1 MSNAG
6 DNPFNL
12 DDFNL
17 GGPAGG
23 TSEEAGE
30 AGAASEALA
39 PQSPVESAKKPRGP
53 GLFARLKQT
62 SIFTVM
68 LGLSLLALTI
78 AVIVLAIELSRYR
91 WDTRG
96 RSVRGSV
103 IAPAVQT
110 VVSTTTAAAW
120 PAVV

>member
-17 GGPAGG
+17 GGLAGG
-23 TSEEAGE
+23 ATEGAGGAE
-30 AGAASEALA
+30 AASATQA
-39 PQSPVESAKKPRGP
+39 PESPTETAKKPRSP

-62 SIFTVM
+62 DIFTVM
-68 LGLSLLALTI
+68 LGLSLLAVTI

-91 WDTRG
+91 WDTRA
-96 RSVRGSV
+96 RSVRASV
-103 IAPAVQT
+103 NAPAVQAL
-110 VVSTTTAAAW
+110 VSTTKAAAW

>member
-23 TSEEAGE
+23 TADDLTAPGPAERAQGPESREA
-30 AGAASEALA
+30 
-39 PQSPVESAKKPRGP
+39 KPPRP

-78 AVIVLAIELSRYR
+78 AVIVLAIELSRYQ
-91 WDTRG
+91 WDTRA
-96 RSVRGSV
+96 RSVRAGAAGAGV
-103 IAPAVQT
+103 HA
-110 VVSTTTAAAW
+110 VVSTMTAAA
-120 PAVV
+120 

>member
-17 GGPAGG
+17 GGLAGG
-23 TSEEAGE
+23 ATEGAGGAE
-30 AGAASEALA
+30 AASATQARE
-39 PQSPVESAKKPRGP
+39 SPTETAKKPRGP

-62 SIFTVM
+62 DIFTVM
-68 LGLSLLALTI
+68 LGLSLLAVTI

-91 WDTRG
+91 WDTRA
-96 RSVRGSV
+96 RSVRANV
-103 IAPAVQT
+103 NAPAVQAL
-110 VVSTTTAAAW
+110 VSTTTAAAW

>member
-17 GGPAGG
+17 GGPA
-23 TSEEAGE
+23 
-30 AGAASEALA
+30 AGATQEAAGAGTASVTQA
-39 PQSPVESAKKPRGP
+39 PEGPGETAEKPPRP

-78 AVIVLAIELSRYR
+78 AVIVLAIELSRYQ
-91 WDTRG
+91 WDTRA
-96 RSVRGSV
+96 RSVRGTV
-103 IAPAVQT
+103 TAPGIQP
-110 VVSTTTAAAW
+110 VVSTITAVA
-120 PAVV
+120 

>member
-1 MSNAG
+1 VSNAG

-17 GGPAGG
+17 GGPADG
-23 TSEEAGE
+23 TADNLA
-30 AGAASEALA
+30 AGA
-39 PQSPVESAKKPRGP
+39 ESANEAQTPESQAEKLRRP

-78 AVIVLAIELSRYR
+78 AVIVLAIELRRYQ
-91 WDTRG
+91 WDTRA
-96 RSVRGSV
+96 RSVRGGV
-103 IAPAVQT
+103 TGPGVHA
-110 VVSTTTAAAW
+110 VVSTITAAA
-120 PAVV
+120 

>member
-17 GGPAGG
+17 GGPTGG
-23 TSEEAGE
+23 TASDLAASGP
-30 AGAASEALA
+30 ASEAEA
-39 PQSPVESAKKPRGP
+39 PESREDKPRRP

-91 WDTRG
+91 WDTRA
-96 RSVRGSV
+96 RSVRGGV
-103 IAPAVQT
+103 TAPGVHA
-110 VVSTTTAAAW
+110 VVSTMTAAA
-120 PAVV
+120 

>member
-17 GGPAGG
+17 GGPAAG
-23 TSEEAGE
+23 TADGVAAGL
-30 AGAASEALA
+30 GTASEAAA
-39 PQSPVESAKKPRGP
+39 PQGSAEAAEKPRRP
-53 GLFARLKQT
+53 GLFAQLKQT

-78 AVIVLAIELSRYR
+78 AVVVLAIELSRYQ
-91 WDTRG
+91 WDTRA

-103 IAPAVQT
+103 MAPVVYPAVSTIT
-110 VVSTTTAAAW
+110 VAA
-120 PAVV
+120 